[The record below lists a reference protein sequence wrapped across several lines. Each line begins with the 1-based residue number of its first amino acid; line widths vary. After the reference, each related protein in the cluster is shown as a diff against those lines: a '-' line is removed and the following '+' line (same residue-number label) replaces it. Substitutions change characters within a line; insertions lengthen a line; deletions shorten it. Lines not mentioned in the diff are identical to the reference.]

1 MQTTDGVVS
10 LPESAEP
17 FKPDKS
23 IVPIR
28 VLLFT
33 RERGPLAK

>member
-1 MQTTDGVVS
+1 MHTIDGVVP
-10 LPESAEP
+10 LLESAEP
-17 FKPDKS
+17 YEPGKS

-33 RERGPLAK
+33 RERGALAK

>member
-1 MQTTDGVVS
+1 MHTIDGGVP
-10 LPESAEP
+10 LLESAEP
-17 FKPDKS
+17 YKPDKS

-33 RERGPLAK
+33 RERGALAK